1 MGELNC
7 CTSLAQPG
15 TTSLIQPWHFGNG
28 SNYFLLLLRNWKK
41 RINSSKNDTMW
52 SSFLKALIFSL
63 PIRPTR
69 FSYLEWIQVESNLHI
84 YLVQHSFKLT
94 HKRKVSKSEIG
105 IINIDGS
112 VCHSCAESI
121 WLSPSPVHVKF
132 EFAAPKSVVPLSYFI
147 KIKIDEVVKI
157 LAKIFQFLYLTN
169 NVLNVSKLKSWIH
182 KSRPGLPRKY
192 SFWEPDKK
200 LIWIF

>member
-1 MGELNC
+1 MG
-7 CTSLAQPG
+7 TSRVKP
-15 TTSLIQPWHFGNG
+15 
-28 SNYFLLLLRNWKK
+28 K
-41 RINSSKNDTMW
+41 
-52 SSFLKALIFSL
+52 
-63 PIRPTR
+63 
-69 FSYLEWIQVESNLHI
+69 HI
-84 YLVQHSFKLT
+84 YLVKYSFKLT

-105 IINIDGS
+105 IINIDES

-169 NVLNVSKLKSWIH
+169 NVLSVFLNSNPEFTSHDQDCQENILSE
-182 KSRPGLPRKY
+182 SLTRSLFE
-192 SFWEPDKK
+192 SFNHAN
-200 LIWIF
+200 LFLN